1 MNYHVFFSPAGSTE
15 KVVKHVAQSFPNT
28 VEIDLSSPAV
38 AHYDMNGDDFCIV
51 GVPSFGGRVPGIAVQ
66 RLQQIR
72 GNHTPAFLFVT
83 YGARAYEDTL
93 KELKDIL

>member
-38 AHYDMNGDDFCIV
+38 AHYDMNGDDF
-51 GVPSFGGRVPGIAVQ
+51 
-66 RLQQIR
+66 L
-72 GNHTPAFLFVT
+72 
-83 YGARAYEDTL
+83 
-93 KELKDIL
+93 